1 MRPSCG
7 HGESVAFLRH
17 DLFLKLQLSR
27 LTRPLAHVCTR
38 RVSPSPR
45 LCTKSHAVRPCSP
58 FSTCAP
64 STLSPL
70 YLCAAAVPG
79 NHPRGHCCTW
89 PLLPSIEGYPQGARR
104 AAQLVTC
111 SARVPRTRSRMLLCG
126 PLDLAASQGAYA
138 LQPRV
143 LRVRSAAAI
152 PRTHGQ
158 PLRPLWRRFS
168 ISSPL
173 GALSL
178 RCGLPPNRVYTV
190 YILVDVVIARAHVR
204 LGGGNRSRPLPHCGC
219 G

>member
-1 MRPSCG
+1 MAEHRR
-7 HGESVAFLRH
+7 GEGSRAVADKSVYPCPQ
-17 DLFLKLQLSR
+17 DPCSI
-27 LTRPLAHVCTR
+27 LAEGISAPHQ
-38 RVSPSPR
+38 SPS
-45 LCTKSHAVRPCSP
+45 S
-58 FSTCAP
+58 P
-64 STLSPL
+64 ST
-70 YLCAAAVPG
+70 
-79 NHPRGHCCTW
+79 PRRHA
-89 PLLPSIEGYPQGARR
+89 PQQAGG

-190 YILVDVVIARAHVR
+190 YILVVIARAHVR